1 MPPLEARLWER
12 APLTPLTDVL
22 TGMGTAWKEKLWEL
36 GGSGGML
43 PQNFFPQK
51 IKVYAIWGYPEVIF
65 METWQLM
72 SCSFTLKK
80 PQRVWDWAHA
90 NAHSNQRT
98 QRCALVQMLL
108 CVEVVLQ
115 GCNTMAGII
124 FMTHLCCK
132 QCTMLLQRHRLSETM
147 CWCVPFSPPQKL
159 LLPPPLISTPTS
171 THWHSCC
178 HQTFRHDWQLK
189 RQTWWIFQNS

>member
-132 QCTMLLQRHRLSETM
+132 QCTMLHTTTTSTFRNRMLMRSFFTSKSFTSNSTDIHSHFNLLAQSLSLN
-147 CWCVPFSPPQKL
+147 FSPWLTPQVTDMVNL
-159 LLPPPLISTPTS
+159 
-171 THWHSCC
+171 
-178 HQTFRHDWQLK
+178 
-189 RQTWWIFQNS
+189 